1 MFCTFFF
8 LEPNIIYHY
17 MFGEMISLRKH
28 RSKEDAVKITAV
40 IISLTA
46 FILLTVI
53 FTSLT
58 KKIQPQII
66 SICENDAKRNASALI
81 SQILSEELKDGEFS
95 YESLVNLNYSEDGTV
110 TSVTHNAGQINRLI
124 AEVTQN
130 LNKKLAKS
138 SVFSTQIPIGTL
150 LNSPYLNGKG
160 FRITIKTRQSG
171 SAEVN
176 VSSMFTSGGINQT
189 LHKIILEI
197 NVLVNCISPPYSTE
211 VSYSQ
216 QYIIAET
223 LIIGEIPQGHIMLK

>member
-1 MFCTFFF
+1 M
-8 LEPNIIYHY
+8 
-17 MFGEMISLRKH
+17 RKH

-81 SQILSEELKDGEFS
+81 SQVLSEELKDGEFS

-138 SVFSTQIPIGTL
+138 SVFSTP
-150 LNSPYLNGKG
+150 NSYRNA
-160 FRITIKTRQSG
+160 S
-171 SAEVN
+171 
-176 VSSMFTSGGINQT
+176 
-189 LHKIILEI
+189 
-197 NVLVNCISPPYSTE
+197 
-211 VSYSQ
+211 
-216 QYIIAET
+216 
-223 LIIGEIPQGHIMLK
+223 